1 VLGAF
6 IIVLREVF
14 EAGLIVGIVLAAT
27 RGVNGRGMWIGIGVV
42 GGLVGA
48 GIVAMFAGA
57 ISNLFEGYGQEIFNA
72 SILLLAVVMLAW
84 HNAWMAS
91 HGRELAA
98 EVRKVG
104 AEVAHGDRAPIALAI
119 VCGVAVLREGS
130 EVVLFLY
137 GVAASGASGASML
150 TGGLL
155 GVLGGGVIAGLSYL
169 GLLAIPQRYIFAVT
183 GWLITLLAA
192 GLAAQAVFFLNSAN
206 VLTAFNTELWDTSA
220 ILPQDGVIGL
230 ILHTL
235 MGYTDRPTGMQLIVW
250 LAVIVGM
257 VGLMRY
263 ANPPRKPA
271 TPAAA

>member
-27 RGVNGRGMWIGIGVV
+27 RGVHGRGLWISFGVV
-42 GGLVGA
+42 AGLIGA
-48 GIVAMFAGA
+48 GIVALFAGA
-57 ISNLFEGYGQEIFNA
+57 ISSLFEGYGQEIFNA
-72 SILLLAVVMLAW
+72 VILLLAVGMLVW

-91 HGRELAA
+91 HGRQMAA

-104 AEVAHGDRAPIALAI
+104 QEVAHGDRPPLALAI

-137 GVAASGASGASML
+137 GIAAAGSSGVSML
-150 TGGLL
+150 SGGLL
-155 GVLGGGVIAGLSYL
+155 GVLAGIVVTGLSYL
-169 GLLAIPQRYIFAVT
+169 GLLAIPQRYIFTVT

-192 GLAAQAVFFLNSAN
+192 GLAAQAVFFLNLAN
-206 VLTAFNTELWDTSA
+206 VLTALNGQIWDTSA
-220 ILPQDGVIGL
+220 ILPQDGIVGIV
-230 ILHTL
+230 LHTL
-235 MGYTDRPTGMQLIVW
+235 IGYTDRPSGMQLIAYI
-250 LAVIVGM
+250 AVIAVM
-257 VGLMRY
+257 FGLMRY
-263 ANPPRKPA
+263 ARPPRKTV

>member
-6 IIVLREVF
+6 IIVLREVI

-27 RGVNGRGMWIGIGVV
+27 RGVQGRGQWVGLGVIT
-42 GGLVGA
+42 GLIGA

-57 ISNLFEGYGQEIFNA
+57 ISSLFEGYGQEIFNA
-72 SILLLAVVMLAW
+72 TILLLAVGMLAW

-91 HGRELAA
+91 HGRQLAA

-104 AEVAHGDRAPIALAI
+104 QAVAHGDRPPIALAI

-137 GVAASGASGASML
+137 GIAAAGSSGTAML
-150 TGGLL
+150 SGGLL
-155 GVLGGGVIAGLSYL
+155 GVLGGVAITGLSYL
-169 GLLAIPQRYIFAVT
+169 GLTAIPQRHIFVVT
-183 GWLITLLAA
+183 GWLITLVAA

-206 VLTAFNTELWDTSA
+206 VLTALNTQIWDTSA
-220 ILPQDGVIGL
+220 ILPQDGALGL
-230 ILHTL
+230 VLHTL
-235 MGYTDRPTGMQLIVW
+235 IGYTDRPTGMQLIVYV
-250 LAVIVGM
+250 AVIVGM

-263 ANPPRKPA
+263 ARPPRNAGKH
-271 TPAAA
+271 AAA